1 MKSIPNIK
9 NEFTNRYGKVF
20 HNINEIAYKKGE
32 LYNNLGKLVAETKR
46 EQDSFLVPDDFDL
59 RGVYIYQQL
68 DNPDK
73 AYRIY
78 KEFAEYKFNGYN
90 DDKLIE
96 NLQQKQTNIKLTEF
110 PSGVVTLDGMIIG
123 QEIPYYDGYKNLYD
137 ALTNINDKRTILMIY
152 KKIIKILKELY
163 DNGIIY
169 TDVHAKN
176 FMVNND
182 NVVKLIDFE
191 YSQVKFEMNDSFKM
205 QLMDNLRNM
214 INILNLHSGIDY
226 VLERIMK
233 FEDFSTEIDVM
244 KRRLK

>member
-1 MKSIPNIK
+1 MPQIK
-9 NEFTNRYGKVF
+9 EGFRNRYKFFYPNVR
-20 HNINEIAYKKGE
+20 EISFEKGE
-32 LYNNLGKLVAETKR
+32 LCNNLGKLVAETKR
-46 EQDSFLVPDDFDL
+46 EQDSFFLPDDFDL
-59 RGVYIYQQL
+59 SGVYIYQQL

-137 ALTNINDKRTILMIY
+137 TLTHISDKRTILMIY

-191 YSQVKFEMNDSFKM
+191 YSQVRFEMNDSFKM

-214 INILNLHSGIDY
+214 INIVNLYSGIDY
-226 VLERIMK
+226 VLERIIK

-244 KRRLK
+244 KRRVR